1 MVGDYRPHRAQ
12 YSGFAMHAY
21 GAPGARLFRLNRYV
35 FHYQHKLQCPATSV
49 GSAAAGS
56 IIHQRGNALP
66 RFLGS
71 KVHHLAELGD
81 GQSCDQV
88 GGMC

>member
-1 MVGDYRPHRAQ
+1 
-12 YSGFAMHAY
+12 MHAY
-21 GAPGARLFRLNRYV
+21 GAPAARLFRLNRYV
-35 FHYQHKLQCPATSV
+35 FHYQHKLQCHGYVSGIGIAV
-49 GSAAAGS
+49 GS